1 MAEADDKA
9 LQRQA
14 AAAEQQANATAG
26 QLTSAGQGVAGTLV
40 PQLERQSVNP
50 PGASPAD
57 IATMESRAAQAGAGA
72 AGGARGMLALR
83 AMRMRNPAGVGG
95 DIAASTEAASRATG
109 KGLQDILA
117 QNASLKE
124 KQRAQA
130 QEQLGGIYNTD
141 VSGSLKAMGLEPE
154 DINAGVN
161 AQKVGWLQNAEG
173 IIDTLT
179 NAGKSAASSYGSL
192 GLS

>member
-141 VSGSLKAMGLEPE
+141 VSGALRAMALEPE
-154 DINAGVN
+154 DINAEAN
-161 AQKVGWLQNAEG
+161 SEKVGKFQNVMTVLDYLSG
-173 IIDTLT
+173 
-179 NAGKSAASSYGSL
+179 NAAAASRAEAG
-192 GLS
+192 GG